1 MNRKVIVPENRKVV
15 VPENRKVVVPMNRK
29 VIVPENTEVIVPENR
44 KVVVPENTEVI
55 VPENR
60 KVEVLMNR
68 KVVVPENTEVIVP
81 ENRKVVVP
89 DNRRVEV
96 PMNRKV
102 VVPENTEVIV
112 PENRK
117 VVVPDN
123 RRVEVPMNR
132 KVVVPEN
139 RKVEMPM
146 NKKVVVPENTEVIVP
161 ENRKVVVPEN
171 RKVVVPESTKVEV
184 PIITKVEVPMN
195 TAINMKWTEL
205 YDNWNELIE
214 YRNQMN
220 ETLNI
225 ITSNCNAVYGFI
237 KKVNVILENK
247 GCKKRKSNSGKRT
260 TNVFE
265 TFYCGKSKIT
275 RVLSRK
281 TQKLKQTVENEVFKK
296 TKCDCCTR
304 QDVSKEELA
313 KKSTNLND
321 KKQKEHVT
329 KKAEKRMK
337 YNYRKNGKVIECRMS
352 DRDRKIQEKMQKN
365 VYCHTKRTFIKV
377 IKKMDETGRTGN
389 VINRKSESSKD
400 HVMRYVKRGRKQ
412 RCHVS
417 TTESCKIKN
426 SKEQMQSMKDNVKEQ
441 YCVGNFVNMCWICDE
456 SYNERQMQCEK
467 CEVFF
472 HLSCSRLRNM
482 KEVLMMERASWIC
495 CKCGHSNYCANLFND
510 FGISTDPNVF
520 DLNYNGEE
528 DHCCNDA
535 FINLCRQ
542 DGDTQHVSELKFKE
556 EEINTLKQNTLC
568 RKRHTVMLE
577 QSGGYYLRSKKTKAA
592 QHVNG
597 TSSKEK
603 SKENTINQ
611 AMTQD
616 HLKTCNTNKRS
627 LLPCK
632 EMNEKKVK
640 KDVKSPGMNSLN
652 VQGHFHQGHLKFGV
666 NTGKQCVANS
676 LCAMM
681 YSHIKEL
688 RHWTSYDM
696 DLVLNTGD
704 ELYGHLTKSSTMN
717 NDFLLINELPNELI
731 VFNKSYTMTYHESVT
746 GMFED
751 DGNLSEFNMMQLN
764 RALKQTLER
773 YSACF
778 ICFNGNTFGV
788 IAQDGV
794 YYIFDSH
801 SRDDNGWQVQ
811 DGRSLLKFTPT
822 WQDVYRYCTELRTS
836 MNLHNNEQFEITGVT
851 LCQDDDAT
859 VCRCRSEEVD
869 EQQNP
874 QQISDLNMCDM
885 TKEVLSELPDKE
897 GNDIK
902 DCKPSCECSG
912 DLTDTCTGS
921 KTHVDVDTSIDDI
934 CADSSGIEMTIV
946 SEPGGFKFIPLSYEH
961 KKSLCKSLGFGRVYS
976 QSVVFEECERIGH
989 PEHLRNIQGDGNC
1002 FFRAVS
1008 FAISGTE
1015 RNHMRLRLATVNHLL
1030 KHASRYNTYLRE
1042 GFSDVE
1048 GYIGRQRMFCSGVW
1062 ATEVEIMAVAHM
1074 LETDIYTFANTCRWY
1089 IFSGKMAEIG
1099 SVTSDAGIYLN
1110 HSHGIHYD
1118 VVLSV
1123 HKLPLARS
1131 VIEEHSIDL
1140 AGCDVSNIINTQN
1153 ESIGNADNNNEVGGD
1168 CNEQVDVDNCI
1179 NKQMKPL
1186 KGKKRKR
1193 KVSAAMRRKLDRE
1206 NKRKKRSEDKNNNE
1220 DFHDEDHEMV
1230 IKTNKKQYKNMK
1242 YQLNILHKQRQ
1253 INAMKTK
1260 YHEDSVCRERKNS
1273 GLKTKYHEDSVCRE
1287 RKKSGLKTKYHEDSM
1302 CRERKKSGL

>member
-1 MNRKVIVPENRKVV
+1 MGKSQRKCNSRVKVLFVVPLKQKCPHLLKRKVIETCTCRNGRKQ
-15 VPENRKVVVPMNRK
+15 RKH
-29 VIVPENTEVIVPENR
+29 
-44 KVVVPENTEVI
+44 
-55 VPENR
+55 
-60 KVEVLMNR
+60 
-68 KVVVPENTEVIVP
+68 
-81 ENRKVVVP
+81 
-89 DNRRVEV
+89 
-96 PMNRKV
+96 
-102 VVPENTEVIV
+102 
-112 PENRK
+112 
-117 VVVPDN
+117 
-123 RRVEVPMNR
+123 
-132 KVVVPEN
+132 
-139 RKVEMPM
+139 
-146 NKKVVVPENTEVIVP
+146 
-161 ENRKVVVPEN
+161 
-171 RKVVVPESTKVEV
+171 
-184 PIITKVEVPMN
+184 
-195 TAINMKWTEL
+195 
-205 YDNWNELIE
+205 
-214 YRNQMN
+214 
-220 ETLNI
+220 
-225 ITSNCNAVYGFI
+225 
-237 KKVNVILENK
+237 
-247 GCKKRKSNSGKRT
+247 RKSQTSGYTVPKHTRLTKRA
-260 TNVFE
+260 
-265 TFYCGKSKIT
+265 
-275 RVLSRK
+275 RK
-281 TQKLKQTVENEVFKK
+281 
-296 TKCDCCTR
+296 
-304 QDVSKEELA
+304 
-313 KKSTNLND
+313 
-321 KKQKEHVT
+321 H
-329 KKAEKRMK
+329 MM
-337 YNYRKNGKVIECRMS
+337 YNYRKNRTSVEQRMQKIDRQVHEQLQKTIFGHTRRTISKIINVKPTKSINQMSIKYQTGQKISKVDDGKISSCRIPEEIVNNLQRDDSGNACWLCDKVDGSGTRQIECDKCCIWFHINCTHILTLTQLLNS
-352 DRDRKIQEKMQKN
+352 D
-365 VYCHTKRTFIKV
+365 TF
-377 IKKMDETGRTGN
+377 
-389 VINRKSESSKD
+389 
-400 HVMRYVKRGRKQ
+400 
-412 RCHVS
+412 C
-417 TTESCKIKN
+417 
-426 SKEQMQSMKDNVKEQ
+426 
-441 YCVGNFVNMCWICDE
+441 
-456 SYNERQMQCEK
+456 
-467 CEVFF
+467 
-472 HLSCSRLRNM
+472 
-482 KEVLMMERASWIC
+482 WIC
-495 CKCGHSNYCANLFND
+495 CKCGHANYCDTLFD
-510 FGISTDPNVF
+510 KFGISRDENMF
-520 DLNYNGEE
+520 DLLYTGVDQCIADEHVEELSAKKKEGTDSVKSEAENGYV
-528 DHCCNDA
+528 NLNSMKQSLKQQTGGY
-535 FINLCRQ
+535 FLRKKKSNLC
-542 DGDTQHVSELKFKE
+542 TSNHLNVSGNSNSEGKA
-556 EEINTLKQNTLC
+556 NN
-568 RKRHTVMLE
+568 E
-577 QSGGYYLRSKKTKAA
+577 QTPSKVPSKKC
-592 QHVNG
+592 
-597 TSSKEK
+597 EK
-603 SKENTINQ
+603 SLSHSDKMVKKKTQSMSVNNMKEGKKCSNVGEQQHSFEFYN
-611 AMTQD
+611 
-616 HLKTCNTNKRS
+616 KKKRS
-627 LLPCK
+627 LEL
-632 EMNEKKVK
+632 NDDKVNK
-640 KDVKSPGMNSLN
+640 YAKVTHMECSN

-666 NTGKQCVANS
+666 NTGKQCVANC

-681 YSHIKEL
+681 YSQVKEL
-688 RHWTSYDM
+688 QQWTSYDM
-696 DLVLNTGD
+696 DLVLNSGD
-704 ELYGHLTKSSTMN
+704 ELYGHLSKSTAMN
-717 NDFLLINELPNELI
+717 NDYLLINELPDELI
-731 VFNKSYTMTYHESVT
+731 AFKKSYTMTYHESVT

-751 DGNLSEFNMMQLN
+751 DDDNLAEFNMMQLN
-764 RALKQTLER
+764 RALEQTLQR
-773 YSACF
+773 YNACF
-778 ICFNGNTFGV
+778 VCFNVNTFGV

-859 VCRCRSEEVD
+859 TCLCRGEEVD
-869 EQQNP
+869 EQQKP
-874 QQISDLNMCDM
+874 DQICDLNMCDM
-885 TKEVLSELPDKE
+885 TKEVPSELSSDKE

-902 DCKPSCECSG
+902 DCKPSCDCSG
-912 DLTDTCTGS
+912 DLTDTCTCS
-921 KTHVDVDTSIDDI
+921 KTHVDLDTNIDDI

-946 SEPGGFKFIPLSYEH
+946 SEPCGFKFIPLSYEH
-961 KKSLCKSLGFGRVYS
+961 KKCLCKSLGFGRVYS

-989 PEHLRNIQGDGNC
+989 PEHLRNIQGDGNF

-1062 ATEVEIMAVAHM
+1062 ATEVEMMAVAHM
-1074 LETDIYTFANTCRWY
+1074 LETDIYTFGNTCRWY

-1302 CRERKKSGL
+1302 CRERKKSGLKTKYYEDSVCRERKKSGLKTKYYEDSI